1 MAQRLVRAK
10 RKIRQAGIAFRVP
23 PPADLPGRLA
33 AVLRVVYLVFT
44 EGHKATT
51 GQTLIRAELCDQAIR
66 LARGLT
72 TLLPGEPEV
81 TGLLAL
87 LLLTDARREARVSAG
102 GDLVLLED
110 QDRARWD
117 QEKIAEGEAL
127 VERALRQG
135 RPGAYQ
141 LHAAIA
147 ACHSGAPSAAATDWR
162 EIAALYGELIR
173 YEPTPVV
180 EANRAVAV
188 AMAEGPAA
196 GLVILD
202 AVGKDPQLARWPQ
215 LHVARAE
222 LLRRLGR
229 TDDAAAAYGAA
240 LQLEPTAPEQA
251 FIGRRLREL
260 AR

>member
-1 MAQRLVRAK
+1 V
-10 RKIRQAGIAFRVP
+10 
-23 PPADLPGRLA
+23 
-33 AVLRVVYLVFT
+33 
-44 EGHKATT
+44 
-51 GQTLIRAELCDQAIR
+51 
-66 LARGLT
+66 
-72 TLLPGEPEV
+72 EV
-81 TGLLAL
+81 
-87 LLLTDARREARVSAG
+87 
-102 GDLVLLED
+102 
-110 QDRARWD
+110 
-117 QEKIAEGEAL
+117 
-127 VERALRQG
+127 
-135 RPGAYQ
+135 
-141 LHAAIA
+141 
-147 ACHSGAPSAAATDWR
+147 
-162 EIAALYGELIR
+162 AALYRRRSVML
-173 YEPTPVV
+173 TSPVV
-180 EANRAVAV
+180 ELNSAVAV

>member
-1 MAQRLVRAK
+1 
-10 RKIRQAGIAFRVP
+10 
-23 PPADLPGRLA
+23 DL
-33 AVLRVVYLVFT
+33 
-44 EGHKATT
+44 
-51 GQTLIRAELCDQAIR
+51 
-66 LARGLT
+66 
-72 TLLPGEPEV
+72 
-81 TGLLAL
+81 
-87 LLLTDARREARVSAG
+87 
-102 GDLVLLED
+102 
-110 QDRARWD
+110 
-117 QEKIAEGEAL
+117 IAEGEAVL
-127 VERALRQG
+127 ETALRRG
-135 RPGAYQ
+135 RPGPYQ
-141 LHAAIA
+141 LHAASA
-147 ACHSGAPSAAATDWR
+147 ACHSTTGSADQTDWR
-162 EIAALYGELIR
+162 QIALLYGELIR

-251 FIGRRLREL
+251 LIARRLREL